1 MQKTKIILLS
11 LAIPSLFFVG
21 IIPTSLS
28 DDGGSKQIIINIEPP
43 QDEFQE
49 TPRQDESESP
59 ENNSGGSGN
68 GLDTFVTGSNYAL
81 NGIPIL
87 INTPEGVRLN
97 DQLTDQ
103 QDLEKLEQ
111 IHGEKF
117 WERVDTLTYDHYGLA
132 NAMFDPNTKNSY
144 FSSGGKHTENINSN
158 FEYYVLERG
167 YDPREPTKIPNNIF
181 SPTKYD
187 LARAVM
193 QKAQDANAN
202 NLNLDT
208 ISELNLEVL
217 SPNAF
222 QMTEEQ
228 ENIMYHTDVED
239 RALSILQNVL
249 PTLSSSSISDDQN
262 SQNNDGMSNQQN
274 LPLTSM
280 PGNSENSSSPSTTPQ
295 KMDEEIFQ
303 NTEHIKNIIAQENF
317 EPNYENKDKLIIPLT
332 EILLSVVLAI
342 VASTV
347 IFIIRRFAK
356 KPKKFV
362 TPLVV
367 APTIDHVAETQKL
380 LDSANRLY
388 KSKQIKDAY
397 ERFSQA
403 IRFYYSYDY
412 DLKREVT
419 TFEILN
425 EIEKMNKSDYKI
437 VYDCLV
443 LCGIIEFAKHHENK
457 NDFKK
462 CMKNFSNLIKNVDK
476 SISVSGVSD

>member
-249 PTLSSSSISDDQN
+249 PTLCLLYTSDAA
-262 SQNNDGMSNQQN
+262 
-274 LPLTSM
+274 
-280 PGNSENSSSPSTTPQ
+280 
-295 KMDEEIFQ
+295 DE
-303 NTEHIKNIIAQENF
+303 
-317 EPNYENKDKLIIPLT
+317 
-332 EILLSVVLAI
+332 
-342 VASTV
+342 
-347 IFIIRRFAK
+347 
-356 KPKKFV
+356 
-362 TPLVV
+362 
-367 APTIDHVAETQKL
+367 
-380 LDSANRLY
+380 
-388 KSKQIKDAY
+388 
-397 ERFSQA
+397 
-403 IRFYYSYDY
+403 
-412 DLKREVT
+412 
-419 TFEILN
+419 
-425 EIEKMNKSDYKI
+425 
-437 VYDCLV
+437 
-443 LCGIIEFAKHHENK
+443 
-457 NDFKK
+457 
-462 CMKNFSNLIKNVDK
+462 
-476 SISVSGVSD
+476 